1 MKALQASR
9 NRIALACAA
18 LAALGTGV
26 AIGAQGPDGLDDARG
41 ALERWVETRK
51 VITQERRDW
60 QLGKELLQDRI
71 ALVQREIE
79 SLRGKIKDAEG
90 SIAEADRKRD
100 ELVQENERLKS
111 SSAALVETASK
122 LEQRTL
128 ALLAR
133 APEPIRERVKPLS
146 QRLPKAGE
154 PSKESLSARFQNV
167 VGILNELNKFHREIT
182 VTSEVRTL
190 GDGRSAEVTVLYV
203 GMSCAFYASTDGTAA
218 GIGTSTADGWGWTSA
233 DVLAG
238 DVNKAIA
245 ILKNETVAEFV
256 QLPLR
261 VQ

>member
-1 MKALQASR
+1 
-9 NRIALACAA
+9 
-18 LAALGTGV
+18 
-26 AIGAQGPDGLDDARG
+26 
-41 ALERWVETRK
+41 
-51 VITQERRDW
+51 
-60 QLGKELLQDRI
+60 
-71 ALVQREIE
+71 
-79 SLRGKIKDAEG
+79 
-90 SIAEADRKRD
+90 
-100 ELVQENERLKS
+100 VQENERLKS
-111 SSAALVETASK
+111 SSAALVDLASK

-133 APEPIRERVKPLS
+133 SPEPIRERVKPLS

-154 PSKESLSARFQNV
+154 PAKESLSARFQNV

-190 GDGRSAEVTVLYV
+190 GDGRSAEVTVIYV
-203 GMSCAFYASTDGTAA
+203 GASIAFYASADGKAA
-218 GIGTSTADGWGWTSA
+218 GVGTSTAEGWNWSSA
-233 DVLAG
+233 DALAP